1 MTVTYQHGEINRKY
15 SGSVSK
21 RIESLFLD
29 NVNKI
34 ITRDQIQQVIKNEI
48 TGNVPENW
56 HQRLSELRTDKGYT
70 ILSHRDKR
78 ELMISEYVMT
88 DEPRRLSVKR
98 LVPSTN
104 AWKQVLNR
112 SNHSCEWVADG
123 EICGLK
129 DGDID
134 PIGGGT
140 VKLQAD
146 HLKPHSS
153 GDIIDVN
160 NPDDWQALCGRHQVM
175 KKNYWDSK
183 TGKMNIIAI
192 LQAAGVKQ
200 KKEALKFLS
209 DYFKEKN

>member
-1 MTVTYQHGEINRKY
+1 MTVTYQRGEINRKY
-15 SGSVSK
+15 AGSVSK
-21 RIESLFLD
+21 KIESLFLD

-34 ITRDQIQQVIKNEI
+34 ITRDQIQQVIKDET

-88 DEPRRLSVKR
+88 DDPRRLAVKR
-98 LVPSTN
+98 LVPSKKT
-104 AWKQVLNR
+104 WDQVLKR

-123 EICGLK
+123 EVCGLK

-146 HLKPHSS
+146 HLKPHSA
-153 GDIIDVN
+153 GDIIDVD

-192 LQAAGVKQ
+192 LQAAGMKQ
-200 KKEALKFLS
+200 KKEALKFLA